1 MDLELTGKRVLVT
14 GGSQGIGKAIALS
27 FAKEGAN
34 VSVISRREDVL
45 QQVCTQ
51 MGEGHSYFVGDLLE
65 AGVPLNAVQVLEKE
79 GGPFD
84 IVVHNVGGPLEH
96 RSALSSIEAWQKV
109 WQFNVGIAIEM
120 NNHIVPSMQKRGW
133 GRVIHI
139 SSISGESLRG
149 RAPYAVSKCALRAYT
164 KTLGRE
170 VAKDGVVVSAVLPGA
185 IAYDGSYWDK
195 AKEEA
200 PEKLADF
207 LRHHQAIGRM
217 GTPEEIAAFV
227 LFLSSPHASFATGA
241 MLGIDGGSM

>member
-120 NNHIVPSMQKRGW
+120 NNH
-133 GRVIHI
+133 
-139 SSISGESLRG
+139 
-149 RAPYAVSKCALRAYT
+149 
-164 KTLGRE
+164 
-170 VAKDGVVVSAVLPGA
+170 
-185 IAYDGSYWDK
+185 
-195 AKEEA
+195 
-200 PEKLADF
+200 
-207 LRHHQAIGRM
+207 
-217 GTPEEIAAFV
+217 
-227 LFLSSPHASFATGA
+227 
-241 MLGIDGGSM
+241 